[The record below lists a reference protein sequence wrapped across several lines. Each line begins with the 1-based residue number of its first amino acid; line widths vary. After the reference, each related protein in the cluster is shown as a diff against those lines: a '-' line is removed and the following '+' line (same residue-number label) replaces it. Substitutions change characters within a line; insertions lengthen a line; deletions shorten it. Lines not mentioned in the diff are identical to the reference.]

1 VVRGSETILVVEDD
15 PSLRELVV
23 DLLKEGGY
31 KVIEAFDVEEAI
43 DIARKR
49 KSINLLLTD
58 VIMPTMSGGEL
69 AQKVGKLRPEIK
81 VLFMSGYSGDLVA
94 NHGVLE
100 AETNLVE
107 KPFTKHALLSK
118 VRAVLDN

>member
-1 VVRGSETILVVEDD
+1 V
-15 PSLRELVV
+15 SLRELVV
-23 DLLKEGGY
+23 DLLEESGY
-31 KVIEAFDVEEAI
+31 TVLEAVDVNAAI
-43 DIARKR
+43 AIAK
-49 KSINLLLTD
+49 KKKTIHLLLTD

-69 AQKVGKLRPEIK
+69 AASLKMLRPKLK

-100 AETNLVE
+100 AETNLLE

-118 VRAVLDN
+118 VRSVLDN

>member
-1 VVRGSETILVVEDD
+1 MVVEDD
-15 PSLRELVV
+15 PALRELVV
-23 DLLKEGGY
+23 DLLKESGY
-31 KVIEAFDVEEAI
+31 KVLAALDTKQAI
-43 DIARKR
+43 DLAKKKKNIH
-49 KSINLLLTD
+49 LLLTD

-69 AQKVGKLRPEIK
+69 AKQICKLRPVMK

-94 NHGVLE
+94 KHGILE

-107 KPFTKHALLSK
+107 KPFTKHALLGK